1 MSSLIYGIH
10 AVDSLVESNQA
21 KEVIVFKKQNINPK
35 IESIVASA
43 EIKDINITFI
53 DNFKELPSRIR
64 KGANH
69 QNIFAIEKNNFKTY
83 SEKDIEN
90 LIPENKNAFILILD
104 SVQDPHNFGAC
115 IRSAHSAGVDFI
127 IVPKDNSAP
136 INATVKKVAC
146 GAAEHTK
153 IIVVTNLARTIEK
166 LKGQGVWIVGLAGE
180 ADESLYDMNLSD
192 SIAIVAGAEGSGMRQ
207 RTKASCDFLAKLPM
221 SGEVSSLNVSVAAG
235 IALYETVRQR
245 ISSN

>member
-21 KEVIVFKKQNINPK
+21 KEVIVFKKQQSINSKIQNIIAN
-35 IESIVASA
+35 A
-43 EIKDINITFI
+43 ELRGIKVSFI
-53 DNFKELPSRIR
+53 DNFRALPGRIR
-64 KGANH
+64 KDANH
-69 QNIFAIEKNNFKTY
+69 QNIFAIEKNDFKTY
-83 SEKDIEN
+83 SEKDIKS
-90 LIPENKNAFILILD
+90 LMPDDKNAFILILD
-104 SVQDPHNFGAC
+104 SIQDPHNFGAC
-115 IRSAHSAGVDFI
+115 IRSAHSVGVDFI

-153 IIVVTNLARTIEK
+153 IIVVTNLARAIEK
-166 LKGQGVWIVGLAGE
+166 LKEQGVWVIGLAGE

-221 SGEVSSLNVSVAAG
+221 FGEVSSLNVSVATG

-245 ISSN
+245 I

>member
-1 MSSLIYGIH
+1 VSSLIYGIH

-21 KEVIVFKKQNINPK
+21 KEVIVFKKQQNINSK
-35 IESIVASA
+35 IEGIIANA
-43 EIKDINITFI
+43 ELNGIKITFI
-53 DNFKELPSRIR
+53 DNFKALPSRIR
-64 KGANH
+64 KDANH

-83 SEKDIEN
+83 SEKDIKN
-90 LIPENKNAFILILD
+90 LIPEDKNAFILILD

-153 IIVVTNLARTIEK
+153 IVVVTNLARVIEK
-166 LKGQGVWIVGLAGE
+166 LKEQGVWVIGLAGE

-192 SIAIVAGAEGSGMRQ
+192 SIAIIAGAEGSGMRQ

-221 SGEVSSLNVSVAAG
+221 FGEVSSLNVSVATG

-245 ISSN
+245 I

>member
-1 MSSLIYGIH
+1 MSNLIYGIH
-10 AVDSLVESNQA
+10 AVDSLVDSDQA

-35 IESIVASA
+35 IENIIANA
-43 EIKDINITFI
+43 KLKDIKVNFI
-53 DNFKELPSRIR
+53 DNLKLLPSRI
-64 KGANH
+64 KKDANH
-69 QNIFAIEKNNFKTY
+69 QNIFAIEKNDFKTY
-83 SEKDIEN
+83 SEKDIES
-90 LIPENKNAFILILD
+90 LIPKDKNAFVLILD

-153 IIVVTNLARTIEK
+153 IIVVTNLARAIEK
-166 LKGQGVWIVGLAGE
+166 LKDQGIWIVGLAGE

-192 SIAIVAGAEGSGMRQ
+192 SIAIVAGAEGNGMRQ

-221 SGEVSSLNVSVAAG
+221 FGEVSSLNVSVAAG

-245 ISSN
+245 I

>member
-21 KEVIVFKKQNINPK
+21 KEVIVFKKQQSINPK
-35 IESIVASA
+35 IESIISNA
-43 EIKDINITFI
+43 EIKNIKITFI
-53 DNFKELPSRIR
+53 DNFKALPGRIR
-64 KGANH
+64 KDANH
-69 QNIFAIEKNNFKTY
+69 QNIFAIEKNDFKTY
-83 SEKDIEN
+83 TEKDIKN
-90 LIPENKNAFILILD
+90 LIPEDKNTFILILD

-153 IIVVTNLARTIEK
+153 IMVVTNLARAIEK
-166 LKGQGVWIVGLAGE
+166 LKELGVWIIGLAGE

-192 SIAIVAGAEGSGMRQ
+192 SIAIIAGAEGSGMRQ

-221 SGEVSSLNVSVAAG
+221 FGEVSSLNVSVATG

-245 ISSN
+245 I

>member
-21 KEVIVFKKQNINPK
+21 KEVIVFKKQNVNHK
-35 IESIVASA
+35 IESIIANAKS
-43 EIKDINITFI
+43 KDIKITFV
-53 DNFKELPSRIR
+53 DNFKALPSRIR
-64 KGANH
+64 KDVNH

-83 SEKDIEN
+83 SEKDIES
-90 LIPENKNAFILILD
+90 LIPSDKNAFVLILD

-153 IIVVTNLARTIEK
+153 IIVVTNLARAIEK
-166 LKGQGVWIVGLAGE
+166 LKEQGVWIIGLAGE

-192 SIAIVAGAEGSGMRQ
+192 SIAIIAGAEGSGMRQ

-221 SGEVSSLNVSVAAG
+221 FGEVSSLNVSVATG

-245 ISSN
+245 I